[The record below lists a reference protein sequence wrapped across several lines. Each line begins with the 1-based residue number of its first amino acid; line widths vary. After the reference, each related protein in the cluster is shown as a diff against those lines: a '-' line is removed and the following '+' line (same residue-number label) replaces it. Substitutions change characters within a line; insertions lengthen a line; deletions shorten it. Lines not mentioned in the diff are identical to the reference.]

1 MSRKNK
7 WTAGS
12 GRWSSTQ
19 GKSAQVREPPRPA
32 EPESAAPA
40 KPLSLIER
48 LPTLSD
54 AELTAL
60 QANATRVAENAKDK
74 KMADAAELLPLIADE
89 LARRVVSKAEAGVER
104 KKIMATQRATV
115 RARKLATA
123 AAEAAGMEAAD
134 EDDNDGSPAELS

>member
-19 GKSAQVREPPRPA
+19 GKSAQVREAPRPV
-32 EPESAAPA
+32 EPDNTPPA

-54 AELTAL
+54 AELAAL

-89 LARRVVSKAEAGVER
+89 LALRVVSKAEAGVER

-123 AAEAAGMEAAD
+123 AAEAAGMEASD
-134 EDDNDGSPAELS
+134 EDDDSG